1 MKGIE
6 HVQRSL
12 VCTMQIAE
20 EVGNIQDQLK
30 IIEKA
35 ESEIRQ
41 SEVAISHLNNLMNRD
56 LNKYLK
62 SEKTNG

>member
-20 EVGNIQDQLK
+20 EAGNIQDQLK